1 MWAAIWEWASRP
13 VVRLILAINEALEW
27 EDDGAA

>member
-1 MWAAIWEWASRP
+1 MWAAIWEWVTRP

-27 EDDGAA
+27 EEND